1 MKNAP
6 RPVAVR
12 FLYTVS
18 RLYLNR
24 PGNGSHL
31 IILNYHRIRPDEP
44 FSSRFDDGVFGPTRS
59 EFAAHMEWMTGQ
71 YRILSLQE
79 LVTCGAEGRIPKRSA
94 LVTFDDGYAD
104 NYTRAYPVLKALGIP
119 AILFIPSNLIETRSL
134 GWWDLIAY
142 LVKNSSTD
150 SIRFDGER
158 IEVGR
163 NGKQAIAALQTKF
176 HGYDILRIAGAI
188 RELSERSGVEVPR
201 RELQDAELLT
211 WEQIREMHSNGIGI
225 GSHTHNHCVLSA
237 LDADAQKREM
247 EESKAMLESRLRS
260 KVATIAYPVGS
271 SGCYTGETKAI
282 ARKLG
287 YEAAFPYNTGLNRLS
302 DIDMFDLKRVGNEN
316 DLKYF
321 IAQLMKYYL
330 FDRN

>member
-6 RPVAVR
+6 RAVAVR
-12 FLYTVS
+12 FLYAVS
-18 RLYLNR
+18 RCSVDRLLN
-24 PGNGSHL
+24 GAHL
-31 IILNYHRIRPDEP
+31 IVLNYHRIRPDEE
-44 FSSRFDDGVFGPTRS
+44 FSARFDDGVFGPTLS
-59 EFAAHMEWMTGQ
+59 QFAAQMEWMAGR

-79 LVTCGAEGRIPKRSA
+79 LVTCGTEGRSPKRSA
-94 LVTFDDGYAD
+94 LVTFDDGYVD

-119 AILFIPSNLIETRSL
+119 AIFFIPSNLIETRSL

-163 NGKQAIAALQTKF
+163 DRKQAIAVLQAKF

-188 RELSERSGVEVPR
+188 RELSERCRVEVPQR
-201 RELQDAELLT
+201 DLQDAELLT

-237 LDADAQKREM
+237 LDVDDQRREM

-260 KVATIAYPVGS
+260 RVATIAYPVGS
-271 SGCYTGETKAI
+271 NGCFTGETKAI

-287 YEAAFPYNTGLNRLS
+287 YEAAFSYNTGLNRLN

-316 DLKYF
+316 DLESF
-321 IAQLMKYYL
+321 VAHLMKYYL